1 MSNDF
6 AKAAHH
12 LPKETREKLTKVFFL
27 LTSDPRHPS
36 LQVKKIKGA
45 KRNDVYEC
53 RIDKSWRMVMCDMG
67 QMQYDLIAIG
77 EHDKTINLGK
87 SVAASGAIAGMG
99 IAGAAAGTAGAAA
112 TTSGLAALGGGS
124 LAAGGGGMA
133 AGQAVVNTLNTN
145 TNCSPLGVLGS
156 IFGLWGRLK
165 KPQEKL
171 SHQKIDVEN
180 EMLRLSLW
188 LDGDDSVMEFLSV
201 DLSEFTN
208 P

>member
-1 MSNDF
+1 MAALRMSNDF

-53 RIDKSWRMVMCDMG
+53 RIDKSWRMVMRDIG

-87 SVAASGAIAGMG
+87 SVLDDSAAI
-99 IAGAAAGTAGAAA
+99 
-112 TTSGLAALGGGS
+112 TSGLAALGGGS
-124 LAAGGGGMA
+124 IAGGGGGMA
-133 AGQAVVNTLNTN
+133 AGQSIVNTI
-145 TNCSPLGVLGS
+145 SQPLGASGSIGVLGS
-156 IFGLWGRLK
+156 IFGLWRRPK
-165 KPQEKL
+165 KLQEKL
-171 SHQKIDVEN
+171 SNQKIDAEN
-180 EMLRLSLW
+180 ETSRLSLW
-188 LDGDDSVMEFLSV
+188 LDGDDSAMEFLPV
-201 DLSEFTN
+201 DMSEFTN
-208 P
+208 S